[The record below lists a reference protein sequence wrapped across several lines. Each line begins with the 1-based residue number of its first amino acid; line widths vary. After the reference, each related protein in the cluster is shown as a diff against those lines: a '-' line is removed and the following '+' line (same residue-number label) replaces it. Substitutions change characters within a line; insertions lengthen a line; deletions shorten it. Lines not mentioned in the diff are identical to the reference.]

1 MITLTPIDPND
12 AIANGPAV
20 LNQNFDTI
28 KTHIDDLENLLSP
41 VNNSLRLTSIATIP
55 ANSIEAATL
64 TLTGVTGLVLT
75 VAPNAGPPS
84 ATLDSAGVMTVFKLL
99 ATGPGAAN
107 KSVLQQLQV
116 QGLADF
122 DAQANFLDLVNMTGP
137 NSRQATK
144 YRTLALVNGNMGG
157 SATNP
162 VDISKDNV
170 IFLDYSAVSVTAGI
184 NLNLAGVVDGQ
195 EFLFILL
202 KNAAGGTNALYN
214 GTTGNE
220 IFAYVD
226 PATGFVTVSSL
237 VEPQF
242 TPAPAPNELSF
253 MRVKYMNIGGGN
265 FRLVV
270 LEAKQTVGVA

>member
-12 AIANGPAV
+12 AISNGPAV
-20 LNQNFDTI
+20 LNQNFETI

-41 VNNSLRLTSIATIP
+41 VSNSLRLTSLATIP

-64 TLTGVTGLVLT
+64 TLTGISGFVLT
-75 VAPNAGPPS
+75 VAPNAGPAVAS
-84 ATLDSAGVMTVFKLL
+84 LDSAGVMTAFKFI
-99 ATGPGAAN
+99 ATGPGPAN
-107 KSVLQQLQV
+107 RSVLQNLEV
-116 QGLADF
+116 QGQGDF
-122 DAQANFLDLVNMTGP
+122 NTLVNFLDLVNLTGP

-144 YRTLALVNGNMGG
+144 YRTLSLVNGNMGN
-157 SATNP
+157 SASNP

-170 IFLDYSAVSVTAGI
+170 LFLDYSAVSVTAGI
-184 NLNLAGVVDGQ
+184 NLNLSGVVDGQ

-202 KNAAGGTNALYN
+202 RSAASGTSALYN

-220 IFAYVD
+220 IFAYID
-226 PATGFVTVSSL
+226 PTAGFVTVSSL

-242 TPAPAPNELSF
+242 VPAPSPDQLSF

-270 LEAKQTVGVA
+270 LDHKRTAGVV